1 MQALFSCPHLR
12 VVAAA
17 TTTVATA
24 WAQPPRSPA
33 LAEASASDSP
43 PALAAA
49 ASASA
54 AAALLPYP
62 ASGWDRFPT
71 GTMTLRKAV
80 VVHRHGDRTPI
91 SDFVRPT
98 PSSSTSASTSTSA
111 WTSTDSRQGFLR
123 SDGVFWEGVVPTRDE
138 ARAWFA
144 TNPVIGPGRG
154 GDADRWPAGQLTA
167 AGGAQLRELG
177 AALRARFVHET
188 GLLPGIL
195 ARSGAGSATV
205 LARSTNFQRTRESA
219 ANLLNGLYPPGSR
232 QRHHQHREGKG
243 GDNYVSPETRERRR
257 QRQRQDNDGRRQ
269 QGEGGGIGNSDS
281 DNSAGVKGSSGGG
294 GESGESGES
303 GDRSSDGGGNGG
315 GNGGTTTSGGNGSD
329 GEDDE
334 GVPLYIRVV
343 ARTADAIFGGPIL
356 GAHDCVRKTQLSA
369 LATAGAHHTL
379 TPAEV
384 ALQAVLVAEM
394 GAVRGRDG
402 KPRATHGV
410 NFPWLFYNEVLHCR
424 VAHGGVAALP
434 RGITPAMARR
444 VGGVAALP
452 HRFRSPEL
460 RALQVGGILGEIL
473 AFVEGPPSG
482 AGFGAAGGLN
492 SAPQQAQAGR
502 ARFES
507 TGPKLATFAC
517 HDTTLLPLLGYF
529 GMLDVLRGEWPPYAS
544 SLIIEIAELNG
555 GNSSSESASGCSP
568 RDGGGDSGLGRGSAS
583 SDEEDSGGG
592 VAATAAT
599 ATEKATATATAT
611 AGRLYVRVLF
621 NGKEQ
626 VLRLNEN
633 APGRGAMT
641 YTEGRE
647 IGVGKE
653 EEVGPCWM
661 PLDDF
666 CAIVRVDAVVSTRD
680 TLLNARCVGR

>member
-1 MQALFSCPHLR
+1 MQALLSCPHLR

-17 TTTVATA
+17 TTTIATA
-24 WAQPPRSPA
+24 WAEPCSPA
-33 LAEASASDSP
+33 LAEASASDTP
-43 PALAAA
+43 RTLATA
-49 ASASA
+49 ASASST
-54 AAALLPYP
+54 AALLPYP

-71 GTMTLRKAV
+71 DTMTLRKAV
-80 VVHRHGDRTPI
+80 VIHRHGDRTPI
-91 SDFVRPT
+91 SDFVVCPPT
-98 PSSSTSASTSTSA
+98 SASSTSTC
-111 WTSTDSRQGFLR
+111 TSTDSRQGILR
-123 SDGVFWEGVVPTRDE
+123 SDGAFWEGVVPTRVE

-177 AALRARFVHET
+177 SVLRTRFVHET
-188 GLLPGIL
+188 GLLPDTL
-195 ARSGAGSATV
+195 VRSGAGSATV
-205 LARSTNFQRTRESA
+205 LTRSTNFQRTRESA
-219 ANLLNGLYPPGSR
+219 ANLLNGLYPPESR
-232 QRHHQHREGKG
+232 QRHRQHR
-243 GDNYVSPETRERRR
+243 GDDYVSPETRERRR

-269 QGEGGGIGNSDS
+269 QGEGGGNSDS
-281 DNSAGVKGSSGGG
+281 NSGNSAGVNCSIGDG
-294 GESGESGES
+294 GESGG
-303 GDRSSDGGGNGG
+303 RNSDGGCYGGGNGG
-315 GNGGTTTSGGNGSD
+315 KPTSGGTGSD

-334 GVPLYIRVV
+334 RVPLFIRVV

-356 GAHDCVRKTQLSA
+356 GAPDCVRKSQLSA
-369 LATAGAHHTL
+369 LATAGAHNTL
-379 TPAEV
+379 TPSET

-394 GAVRGRDG
+394 GAVRGLDG

-410 NFPWLFYNEVLHCR
+410 DFPWLYYNEVLHCR
-424 VAHGGVAALP
+424 VAHGGAAALP
-434 RGITPAMARR
+434 RGITPTMARR
-444 VGGVAALP
+444 VGGLAALP

-482 AGFGAAGGLN
+482 AASEAAGGPG
-492 SAPQQAQAGR
+492 SAQQQAQARR
-502 ARFES
+502 ARFLT

-555 GNSSSESASGCSP
+555 GGCPSKTACGCSS
-568 RDGGGDSGLGRGSAS
+568 RNGGGDSGRGRGSTSNDKGDIGDGA
-583 SDEEDSGGG
+583 
-592 VAATAAT
+592 AAT
-599 ATEKATATATAT
+599 ATANAMAVATAT

-626 VLRLNEN
+626 VLRLNED

-641 YTEGRE
+641 STEGRE

-653 EEVGPCWM
+653 GEVGPCWM
-661 PLDDF
+661 PLDEF
-666 CAIVRVDAVVSTRD
+666 CAMVRVDAVMSTRD
-680 TLLNARCVGR
+680 ALLNARCVGR